1 MFSPP
6 TEQTEEDYKKE
17 FLAGQ
22 HQTDYN
28 KCRFAEDKLAYAK
41 EWMRINAPWVNYENP
56 RTIADIVGH
65 EKIYFQN
72 SEMKYFMTSK
82 ISSLM
87 HGLGDRE
94 MLSAVGCSNL
104 GSIFNMP
111 ELVIKPVKGKDGK
124 LLMSYDYLTD
134 KDWENIPEDVPL
146 ILRMAHGSG
155 WNIKFTKTKDF
166 DPAFLQQQ
174 VYAWYKLNYA
184 YMCGWERQYEP
195 IGGGWIIQPDLG
207 KLMNWEFWCV
217 DGKIEG
223 INLIRKLGKN
233 FEENVAFV
241 NEDGRFPKWYIGKPM
256 MMRLSPSQ
264 MEILEKMKP
273 YVKKLAEP
281 FKFVRVD
288 MYSINGEPKFSELTF
303 TPCAGRIITSPC

>member
-6 TEQTEEDYKKE
+6 TELTEEDYKKE

-65 EKIYFQN
+65 EKIYFDSN
-72 SEMKYFMTSK
+72 PLKFLMADKL
-82 ISSLM
+82 SSIFY
-87 HGLGDRE
+87 GLGWNDME
-94 MLSAVGCSNL
+94 DP
-104 GSIFNMP
+104 IFNMP
-111 ELVIKPVKGKDGK
+111 ELVIPPAKGKDSK
-124 LLMSYDYLTD
+124 PLLKFNSYLTD
-134 KDWENIPEDVPL
+134 EVWENIPEDVPL
-146 ILRMAHGSG
+146 ILRMSHGSG
-155 WNIKFTKTKDF
+155 WNFKFIKTKDF
-166 DPAFLQQQ
+166 DPSFLQAQTFN
-174 VYAWYKLNYA
+174 WHRLNYA

-195 IGGGWIIQPDLG
+195 LCGGFLIQPDLG